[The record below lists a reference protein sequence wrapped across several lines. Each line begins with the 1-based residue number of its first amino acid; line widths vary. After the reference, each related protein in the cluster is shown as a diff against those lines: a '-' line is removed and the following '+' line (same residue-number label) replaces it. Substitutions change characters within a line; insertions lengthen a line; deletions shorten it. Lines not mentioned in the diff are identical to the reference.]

1 METIIN
7 KLFGFYSKEGIARV
21 DELGKFL
28 NRAAAESV
36 KKEFEKKNKEANSPY
51 TAFTITEDYEFLE

>member
-1 METIIN
+1 MEMTIY
-7 KLFGFYSKEGIARV
+7 KLFGFYSKDGVARV

-28 NRAAAESV
+28 NRAAAEEV
-36 KKEFEKKNKEANSPY
+36 KKKVEEENRKSNSPY